1 MKTIGLIGGITWHST
16 LDYYRLINQMM
27 NEKLGG
33 DASAKILMSSLNFEE
48 IKSLTIA
55 EDWDGIASVILTEV
69 TKLEEAGA
77 DCMLLCANTMHKIAE
92 EIEVSLSVPLIH
104 IAEETGKEI
113 VNKQLSTVALLGT
126 RYTMLLDFYKDKL
139 SEQGLK
145 TIIPNEEEIH
155 YINSAI
161 YNEMGNGIFLPERK
175 EGFLKIIN
183 RLISEG
189 AEGIILG
196 CTEIPIL
203 IKQEDVSVPVFDTT
217 AIHSA
222 AAVEFALS

>member
-139 SEQGLK
+139 SEHGIK

-161 YNEMGNGIFLPERK
+161 YTEMGNGIFLPERK

>member
-1 MKTIGLIGGITWHST
+1 MKTIGLIGGITWLST

-139 SEQGLK
+139 AEQGIK

>member
-48 IKSLTIA
+48 IKTLTFA
-55 EDWDGIASVILTEV
+55 EDWDGIASVMLTEV

-77 DCMLLCANTMHKIAE
+77 DCILLCANTMHKIAE

-104 IAEETGKEI
+104 IAVETGKEI

-139 SEQGLK
+139 AEQGIK

-175 EGFLKIIN
+175 EGFLSIIN
-183 RLISEG
+183 RLIAEG

-203 IKQEDVSVPVFDTT
+203 IKQEDVSVPVFDST

-222 AAVEFALS
+222 AAVAFALS